1 MIWQRR
7 VLVGR
12 YGIRKTPFKN
22 VRIHERLKHN
32 DTLREDKHW
41 KVIYDEQHHSIY
53 IANFFYPQILLY
65 FDTEPMNIV
74 SFIHEKNIN

>member
-1 MIWQRR
+1 M
-7 VLVGR
+7 
-12 YGIRKTPFKN
+12 
-22 VRIHERLKHN
+22 
-32 DTLREDKHW
+32 REDKHW